1 MDNSLIIKVSP
12 FFSDGDEAAIFCLL
26 LNLNACVDPVWNGG
40 QTSFRQSSNND
51 RFSIDSI
58 LSATQIRA

>member
-26 LNLNACVDPVWNGG
+26 LNLNACVDPV
-40 QTSFRQSSNND
+40 
-51 RFSIDSI
+51 
-58 LSATQIRA
+58 